1 MATSLLVEGVL
12 IFAVVAALQ
21 LPGKSNFGVIALSTR
36 HPHREVFVGASVG
49 LAAATGVSVAL
60 GYAAETLL
68 SPYLEW
74 VKVAG
79 GLVLIAFGVREVL
92 KAPSPVHEP
101 GEGTPAMAHTAR
113 QVQTLALGLAFL
125 LEMGDNTQILAVV
138 FVAAT
143 GNVVLVY
150 VAAVAALVTI
160 TAISSAGASYL
171 SARVPEERLRIIL
184 GALLVVVGALT
195 ILVGVFPQLLPLP
208 V

>member
-1 MATSLLVEGVL
+1 MATSLLVEGIL

>member
-36 HPHREVFVGASVG
+36 HPHRDVFVGASVG